1 MFNRIPLQSSLAIE
15 KSMRQT
21 NKPRSRHKG
30 NRRHNGN
37 VVNRVF
43 ESSGPD
49 GKVRG
54 NPQQIIEKYQALSR
68 DSYLTGDR
76 VMSENYAQH
85 AEHYIRMLRQVRAT
99 QTDGQPEA
107 PACAAQKPAS
117 EGQIDAIKVVEV
129 TDQSTYHSAEEGKGA
144 RPSAV

>member
-1 MFNRIPLQSSLAIE
+1 
-15 KSMRQT
+15 MRQT
-21 NKPRSRHKG
+21 NKPRSRNKG

-43 ESSGPD
+43 ESSGPE

-54 NPQQIIEKYQALSR
+54 NPQQIIEKYQALAR

-85 AEHYIRMLRQVRAT
+85 AEHYIRMLRQVRAA
-99 QTDGQPEA
+99 QMENQPDAA
-107 PACAAQKPAS
+107 PCTAQKPVS
-117 EGQIDAIKVVEV
+117 DGQIETIKVVEV
-129 TDQSTYHSAEEGKGA
+129 TEQDPYPSAGENKGA
-144 RPSAV
+144 HASAA